1 MNFYLEGE
9 RPLWERE
16 GRDWPNRAASRFVEA
31 AGFRWHVQVM
41 GEGPVILLLH
51 GTGAATHSWRDLAP
65 LLARDFTVVAPDLPG
80 HGFTDPPPVGT
91 LTLPGM
97 ATAVRKLLDQLG
109 LEPAVAAGHSA
120 GAAVLVR
127 MALDDQ
133 LHAGVIVSLNGALIP
148 FGGDAAGP
156 IASSLAKLLFL
167 NPFTP
172 RVFAWRMGDRAAA
185 ARIVERSGSI
195 LEPEALDL
203 YARLA
208 RRPAHVGAA
217 LGMMAGWDLETLDHD
232 LPRLATPLVLVA
244 AENDAAVPP
253 ADAEK
258 VQGMQAAARIVRLP
272 RLGHLAHEEDPET
285 VAELIKREAA
295 AAGVADAA

>member
-16 GRDWPNRAASRFVEA
+16 GRDWPNREASRFVDA
-31 AGFRWHVQVM
+31 AGFRWHVQVL
-41 GEGPVILLLH
+41 GEGPVLLLLH

-65 LLARDFTVVAPDLPG
+65 VLARHFTVVAPDLPG

-97 ATAVRKLLDQLG
+97 ATAVRRLLDRLG
-109 LEPAVAAGHSA
+109 LEPVVAAGHSA

-133 LHAGVIVSLNGALIP
+133 LQASAIVSLNGALIP
-148 FGGDAAGP
+148 FGGDAGP
-156 IASSLAKLLFL
+156 IASSLAKLLFS

-195 LEPEALDL
+195 LDPEGLAL
-203 YARLA
+203 YAKLA
-208 RRPAHVGAA
+208 RRPSHVGAA
-217 LGMMAGWDLETLDHD
+217 LGMMAGWDLETLDRD
-232 LPRLATPLVLVA
+232 LPRLDTTLVLVA
-244 AENDAAVPP
+244 AENDGAVSP

-258 VQGMQAAARIVRLP
+258 VQRLLPTARIVRLP
-272 RLGHLAHEEDPET
+272 RLGHLAHEEDPQA
-285 VAELIKREAA
+285 VAELIRREAA
-295 AAGVADAA
+295 AAGVAEAA

>member
-1 MNFYLEGE
+1 MNYYFEGE

-16 GRDWPNRAASRFVEA
+16 GVGWPNREASRFVEA

-41 GEGPVILLLH
+41 GEGPVLLLLH
-51 GTGAATHSWRDLAP
+51 GTGGATHSWRDLAP
-65 LLARDFTVVAPDLPG
+65 LLARGFTVVAPDLPG
-80 HGFTDPPPVGT
+80 HGFTEPPPPGT

-97 ATAVRKLLDQLG
+97 ACAMRALLDALN

-148 FGGDAAGP
+148 FGGEAAGP
-156 IASSLAKLLFL
+156 IASSLAKLLFS

-172 RVFAWRMGDRAAA
+172 RVFAWRMGDRTAA

-203 YARLA
+203 YAKLA

-217 LGMMAGWDLETLDHD
+217 LGMMAGWDLETLDRD
-232 LPRLATPLVLVA
+232 LPRLATPLVLVT
-244 AENDAAVPP
+244 AENDAAVAP
-253 ADAEK
+253 AEAEK
-258 VQGMQAAARIVRLP
+258 VRGFQPAARIVRLP

-285 VAELIKREAA
+285 VAELIRAEAA
-295 AAGVADAA
+295 AAGVANAA

>member
-1 MNFYLEGE
+1 MTFYLEGE
-9 RPLWERE
+9 RPLWDRE
-16 GRDWPNRAASRFVEA
+16 GRDWPNRAASRFVDA

-41 GEGPVILLLH
+41 GDGPVVLLLH

-65 LLARDFTVVAPDLPG
+65 RLAAHFTVVAPDLPG
-80 HGFTDPPPVGT
+80 HGFTDPPPAGT

-97 ATAVRKLLDQLG
+97 ATAIRRLLDALG

-148 FGGDAAGP
+148 FGGDAGP
-156 IASSLAKLLFL
+156 IASSLAKMLFS

-172 RVFAWRMGDRAAA
+172 RVFAWRMGERTAA

-195 LEPEALDL
+195 LEPEGLDL

-217 LGMMAGWDLETLDHD
+217 LGMMAGWDLETLDRD

-244 AENDAAVPP
+244 AENDAAVSP

-258 VQGMQAAARIVRLP
+258 VRRFLPAARIVRLP
-272 RLGHLAHEEDPET
+272 RLGHLAHEEDPDG
-285 VAELIKREAA
+285 VADLIRREAA
-295 AAGVADAA
+295 AVGVADAA

>member
-1 MNFYLEGE
+1 MNFYFEGE

-16 GRDWPNRAASRFVEA
+16 GRDWPNRDASRFVEA

-41 GEGPVILLLH
+41 GAGPVILLLH

-65 LLARDFTVVAPDLPG
+65 MLARDFTVVAPDLPG
-80 HGFTDPPPVGT
+80 HGFTEPPPVGT
-91 LTLPGM
+91 LTLAGM
-97 ATAVRKLLDQLG
+97 ATALRKLLDRLG
-109 LEPAVAAGHSA
+109 LEPAAAAGHSA

-133 LHAGVIVSLNGALIP
+133 LHAGLIVSLNGALIP
-148 FGGDAAGP
+148 FGGEAAGP

-172 RVFAWRMGDRAAA
+172 RLFAWRMGDRAAA

-203 YARLA
+203 YAKLA

-217 LGMMAGWDLETLDHD
+217 LGMMAGWDLETLDRD
-232 LPRLATPLVLVA
+232 LPRLTTPLVLVA
-244 AENDAAVPP
+244 ADNDAAVAP

-258 VQGMQAAARIVRLP
+258 VQGFQPAARIVRLP
-272 RLGHLAHEEDPET
+272 KLGHLAHEEAPET
-285 VAELIKREAA
+285 VAELIRREAA
-295 AAGVADAA
+295 AAGVAAAA

>member
-1 MNFYLEGE
+1 MHFYLEGE

-41 GEGPVILLLH
+41 GAGPVLLLLH

-97 ATAVRKLLDQLG
+97 GEAVRRLLDRLG

-148 FGGDAAGP
+148 FGGDAGP

-172 RVFAWRMGDRAAA
+172 RLFAWRMGERTAA

-232 LPRLATPLVLVA
+232 MARLDTPLVLVT
-244 AENDAAVPP
+244 AENDGAVSP
-253 ADAEK
+253 ADARK
-258 VQGMQAAARIVRLP
+258 VQEFLPSARIVELP
-272 RLGHLAHEEDPET
+272 RLGHLAHEEDPAT
-285 VAELIKREAA
+285 VAALIKREAE
-295 AAGVADAA
+295 AAGVAAAA